1 MEVLRRK
8 YGLWTATAV
17 VVGTVIGS
25 GLFFK
30 ADDVMRNTNGSLV
43 KSLIA
48 WLIGGL
54 IMVVTAYCFSLMAS
68 RVSKVNG
75 VVDYVE
81 LTSNKTIGYS
91 LGWYFATVY
100 YPILVAIL
108 GFVSTTFFCT
118 LIQIPIANENGIM
131 WYVWLIAFV
140 LIVLSFIMNIFGP
153 RIAGKFQVSTTI
165 MKLLPVFFI
174 AIVGTIIGIFTGGT
188 KAGFTIPAIPT
199 NTIGINNSFGLAVLA
214 TAFAYEGWVIAT
226 SINAELKNSRVT
238 LPKALIIGTLIVI
251 SAYLLYY
258 IGLSSV
264 ISNQNVIEYGDNAPI
279 FAIGEILGINSL
291 LSNIGATTFNFFIV
305 VSCLGTLNGL
315 TLGCCR
321 GVYALA
327 IRNRGPKP
335 KHFSKLSEKSNTSIS
350 SGLFGFFFTVF
361 YLCLWYLAIQKGVLP
376 GNMDELAIAF
386 TYSSYLFVFIWMMK
400 NLKGSNVFQRYVFPI
415 LAICGSSF
423 LVLSAVGV
431 VTLIETGD
439 FTTILNFLKFI
450 AIILP
455 IFIVGLFFRKV
466 QGDDIL
472 STIEFEEVFDV

>member
-30 ADDVMRNTNGSLV
+30 ADDVMRNTNGSLI

-131 WYVWLIAFV
+131 WYVWLIAFA

-188 KAGFTIPAIPT
+188 KAGFTIRQFQPIQLALI
-199 NTIGINNSFGLAVLA
+199 SFGLAVLA
-214 TAFAYEGWVIAT
+214 TAFAHNWVIAT
-226 SINAELKNSRVT
+226 SINAELKHSRVT
-238 LPKALIIGTLIVI
+238 LPKALIIGT
-251 SAYLLYY
+251 
-258 IGLSSV
+258 
-264 ISNQNVIEYGDNAPI
+264 
-279 FAIGEILGINSL
+279 
-291 LSNIGATTFNFFIV
+291 
-305 VSCLGTLNGL
+305 
-315 TLGCCR
+315 
-321 GVYALA
+321 
-327 IRNRGPKP
+327 
-335 KHFSKLSEKSNTSIS
+335 
-350 SGLFGFFFTVF
+350 
-361 YLCLWYLAIQKGVLP
+361 
-376 GNMDELAIAF
+376 
-386 TYSSYLFVFIWMMK
+386 
-400 NLKGSNVFQRYVFPI
+400 
-415 LAICGSSF
+415 
-423 LVLSAVGV
+423 
-431 VTLIETGD
+431 
-439 FTTILNFLKFI
+439 
-450 AIILP
+450 
-455 IFIVGLFFRKV
+455 
-466 QGDDIL
+466 
-472 STIEFEEVFDV
+472 